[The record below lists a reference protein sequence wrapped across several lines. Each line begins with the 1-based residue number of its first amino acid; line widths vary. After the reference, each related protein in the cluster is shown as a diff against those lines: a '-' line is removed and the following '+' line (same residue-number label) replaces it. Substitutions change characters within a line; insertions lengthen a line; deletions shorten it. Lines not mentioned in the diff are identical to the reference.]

1 MRVVIGVLYTLL
13 PELVLFIMAALVTP
27 YVTHFSPTGLL
38 ATEFASGFVLLLVMV
53 LSLQFNHSRIFF
65 ALLTLLG
72 LCAGMLSMLH
82 GTDAVTRDTLTGA
95 LCLLVPLNLLVFS
108 FNEERGVFSRY
119 GGLRFGLLGLEIF
132 GIGLLLMLHAA
143 PVVAA
148 LHVQFVKFDV
158 LAHTPLTQPG
168 LLLLS
173 IGLIVLNDRLILRHS
188 AELAAFFL
196 ALIATGVVLHRL
208 DAASTAVFSAAA
220 AVAFGYAVIQESW
233 NMAYLDE
240 LTGLPGRRA
249 LEEQM
254 RQLSGHHV
262 IAMVDVDHFKRFNDT
277 YGHDVGDQVLR
288 FVASR
293 LQKNAGGGKP
303 FRYGGEEFCI
313 LYPGKY
319 PDEVANILESLR
331 ADIETCRFEM
341 RRQQRRADS
350 QDNDGPSAVQDT
362 GPLAITVSIGMAA
375 GLQGGID
382 PWSVLKSADK
392 ALYAAKGAGRNRVCL
407 SGI

>member
-13 PELVLFIMAALVTP
+13 PEFVLFIVAALCVP
-27 YVTHFSPTGLL
+27 YVAHFSASGLL
-38 ATEFASGFVLLLVMV
+38 AAELASGFILVLVMV
-53 LSLQFNHSRIFF
+53 LSLQFNRSRIFF
-65 ALLTLLG
+65 VLLNLTG
-72 LCAGMLSMLH
+72 LCVGLLLIAHSH
-82 GTDAVTRDTLTGA
+82 DALTRETVEGV
-95 LCLLVPLNLLVFS
+95 LCLFVPANLLLFS
-108 FNEERGVFSRY
+108 FSEERGIFSRY
-119 GGLRFGLLGLEIF
+119 GGLRFGILAIEMLCIVALLGIP
-132 GIGLLLMLHAA
+132 A
-143 PVVAA
+143 PAIVAA
-148 LHVQFVKFDV
+148 LHVHFVDLAV
-158 LAHTPLTQPG
+158 LSHTRITQPG

-173 IGLIVLNDRLILRHS
+173 IGLILLNDRLILRHS
-188 AELAAFFL
+188 PELAAFFFSL
-196 ALIATGVVLHRL
+196 VAVGIMLHRQ
-208 DAASTAVFSAAA
+208 DTAGMTVFAA
-220 AVAFGYAVIQESW
+220 AVAAAFGHAVIQESW

-254 RQLSGHHV
+254 RQLASQHV

-293 LQKNAGGGKP
+293 LQKHAGGGKP

-313 LYPGKY
+313 LYPGRQ
-319 PDEVANILESLR
+319 PDEVVNILESLR

-341 RRQQRRADS
+341 RRQERRTES
-350 QDNDGPSAVQDT
+350 QNGIAQSAQNT
-362 GPLAITVSIGMAA
+362 GPLAITVSIGMA
-375 GLQGGID
+375 GSMEPEQD

-407 SGI
+407 SGS

>member
-13 PELVLFIMAALVTP
+13 PEFVLFILAALCVP
-27 YVTHFSPTGLL
+27 YVARFSASGLL
-38 ATEFASGFVLLLVMV
+38 VAELAGGFILLLVMV
-53 LSLQFNHSRIFF
+53 LSLQFNRSRIFF
-65 ALLTLLG
+65 VLLNLLG
-72 LCAGMLSMLH
+72 LCSGLLLLMHSRHAL
-82 GTDAVTRDTLTGA
+82 TRDTLEGV
-95 LCLLVPLNLLVFS
+95 LCLAVPANLLFFS
-108 FNEERGVFSRY
+108 FSEERGVFTRY
-119 GGLRFGLLGLEIF
+119 GGLRFGLLLIEILCVAA
-132 GIGLLLMLHAA
+132 LLSIPA
-143 PVVAA
+143 PVIVAA
-148 LHVQFVKFDV
+148 LHVHFVDFSV
-158 LAHTPLTQPG
+158 LAHTRITQPG
-168 LLLLS
+168 LLLLA
-173 IGLIVLNDRLILRHS
+173 IGLVLLNDRLILRHS
-188 AELAAFFL
+188 AELAALFFSL
-196 ALIATGVVLHRL
+196 VAAGIMLQRQ
-208 DAASTAVFSAAA
+208 DAAGMTVFAA
-220 AVAFGYAVIQESW
+220 AVAAAFGHAIIQESW

-254 RQLSGHHV
+254 RQLPSQHV
-262 IAMVDVDHFKRFNDT
+262 IAMVDVDHFKQFNDT

-293 LQKNAGGGKP
+293 LQKHAGGGKP

-319 PDEVANILESLR
+319 PDEVTNILESLR

-341 RRQQRRADS
+341 RRQERRTES
-350 QDNDGPSAVQDT
+350 QNGIAQSTQNT
-362 GPLAITVSIGMAA
+362 GPLAITVSIGMA
-375 GLQGGID
+375 GSTEPEQD